1 MKQPIKAPTA
11 PNQLK
16 KLVNDSKLWDSFLKE
31 LEKGIEFSRVRL
43 EQAKE
48 IDDVRSAQGE
58 IRAYRKL
65 KQLREKVNNEK

>member
-1 MKQPIKAPTA
+1 MKQPIKTPTA

-31 LEKGIEFSRVRL
+31 LEKEIEFSRVRL

-65 KQLREKVNNEK
+65 KQLREKVNND